1 MRRPL
6 STLAVI
12 GLVVCICVLLAG
24 VASTIALARKDG
36 HLKANLSSAL
46 RADYSV
52 DPQGIQ
58 LAPLS
63 EEIVAAARR
72 DAEDLSRGQEN
83 RNSPQIVPIFR
94 VDDAQPAASATPPPS
109 VPTPTASPAPTP
121 IGTPPPATPAPI
133 PVTATPTATPTLT
146 PTQTP
151 TATPTATASATPTPT
166 ATTMATLT
174 STPTPTATP
183 TPAQTT
189 TPTLTQSATTTP
201 KIGRASCR

>member
-12 GLVVCICVLLAG
+12 GLVVCISVLLAG

-94 VDDAQPAASATPPPS
+94 VDDAQPAASANRPLRFRRRPPR
-109 VPTPTASPAPTP
+109 
-121 IGTPPPATPAPI
+121 
-133 PVTATPTATPTLT
+133 LRRLR
-146 PTQTP
+146 
-151 TATPTATASATPTPT
+151 SARRRRLLPHRYP
-166 ATTMATLT
+166 
-174 STPTPTATP
+174 
-183 TPAQTT
+183 
-189 TPTLTQSATTTP
+189 
-201 KIGRASCR
+201 